1 MMLAHLRKLG
11 IAYHLQRDI
20 HADRRFRAKAKK
32 LITIKSIP
40 SLESISFSYSKQ
52 SASGDGRAA
61 REKKVAKALMN
72 LRQRAL
78 QDTPL
83 DKVMI
88 TCAKS
93 NWYHKGNSD
102 NRKPGGFAKNSRM
115 QKARWV
121 ANTTRGTNDYI
132 DFRTAIYLWDQHMN
146 PYISRWLGLEMD
158 REANDRYAVTELV
171 QWLYRTA
178 VRRGE
183 TVSLYTPS
191 ERMRLLLSSWLNAEN
206 LDVTLSCLFA
216 NRPPQ
221 DVQNT

>member
-1 MMLAHLRKLG
+1 MSKD
-11 IAYHLQRDI
+11 QSQ
-20 HADRRFRAKAKK
+20 
-32 LITIKSIP
+32 TIM
-40 SLESISFSYSKQ
+40 F
-52 SASGDGRAA
+52 D
-61 REKKVAKALMN
+61 
-72 LRQRAL
+72 
-78 QDTPL
+78 
-83 DKVMI
+83 
-88 TCAKS
+88 KS

-146 PYISRWLGLEMD
+146 SYISRWLGLEKD

-178 VRRGE
+178 VSGGE

-191 ERMRLLLSSWLNAEN
+191 ERMRRQLSSWLNAED
-206 LDVTLSCLFA
+206 LDVT
-216 NRPPQ
+216 
-221 DVQNT
+221 